1 MSLLTKFIIL
11 VKAAKAILRG
21 KAIIIEDQGG
31 LRCKTYICDSISK
44 SRAGILFWLNL
55 KTI

>member
-1 MSLLTKFIIL
+1 MSILTKLIIL